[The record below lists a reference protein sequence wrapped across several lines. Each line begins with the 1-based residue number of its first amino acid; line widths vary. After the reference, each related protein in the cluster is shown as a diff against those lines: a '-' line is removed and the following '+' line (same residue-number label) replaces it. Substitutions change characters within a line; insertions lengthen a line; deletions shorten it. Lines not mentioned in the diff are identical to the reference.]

1 MTSKRRAGRDGRYEW
16 RKCTVGKQIDMRIR
30 GLLAAA
36 CLAPT
41 PALAQALNY
50 TTFGNP
56 GSMVTT
62 VTGIRGNGM
71 TGDFTTGTG
80 GSTAGVLYTLPSLT
94 PAPYPN
100 ASAPPVNFTGATTN
114 TPYGPSFGSA
124 SGILRGVGSYKSH
137 GLSGADV
144 RRSRLS
150 LRRRQRARPA
160 AHDAARRPQ
169 RLQHDRPL
177 DLRQPARRQLGHRQR
192 RRGQRLPLQHRH
204 RRR

>member
-1 MTSKRRAGRDGRYEW
+1 MRYEW

-56 GSMVTT
+56 GSLVST

-80 GSTAGVLYTLPSLT
+80 GNTAGVLYT
-94 PAPYPN
+94 
-100 ASAPPVNFTGATTN
+100 
-114 TPYGPSFGSA
+114 
-124 SGILRGVGSYKSH
+124 
-137 GLSGADV
+137 
-144 RRSRLS
+144 
-150 LRRRQRARPA
+150 
-160 AHDAARRPQ
+160 
-169 RLQHDRPL
+169 
-177 DLRQPARRQLGHRQR
+177 
-192 RRGQRLPLQHRH
+192 
-204 RRR
+204 

>member
-1 MTSKRRAGRDGRYEW
+1 MRYEW
-16 RKCTVGKQIDMRIR
+16 RKCRMGKQIDMRIR

-36 CLAPT
+36 SLAPT

-56 GSMVTT
+56 GSLVTT

-100 ASAPPVNFTGATTN
+100 SSAPPVNLTGATTN

-124 SGILRGVGSYKSH
+124 SGIMRGIGSYKPAAF
-137 GLSGADV
+137 GADV
-144 RRSRLS
+144 RR
-150 LRRRQRARPA
+150 P
-160 AHDAARRPQ
+160 
-169 RLQHDRPL
+169 
-177 DLRQPARRQLGHRQR
+177 
-192 RRGQRLPLQHRH
+192 RLPFDGANAPGQQLTPLIGGAAPSTRSATRTSATSSSATGTSATPQ
-204 RRR
+204 

>member
-1 MTSKRRAGRDGRYEW
+1 
-16 RKCTVGKQIDMRIR
+16 MRIR

-56 GSMVTT
+56 GSLVTT

-71 TGDFTTGTG
+71 TGDFTIGTG
-80 GSTAGVLYTLPSLT
+80 GATAGVFYTLPSLT

-114 TPYGPSFGSA
+114 TPYGLSFGSA
-124 SGILRGVGSYKSH
+124 TGIMRGIGSYKSTAFPAPTF
-137 GLSGADV
+137 GDVGYLFDGANAPG
-144 RRSRLS
+144 
-150 LRRRQRARPA
+150 Q
-160 AHDAARRPQ
+160 
-169 RLQHDRPL
+169 
-177 DLRQPARRQLGHRQR
+177 QLTTLLGAPNAFNTIGHSNFGNQLVGNWDTRQR
-192 RRGQRLPLQHRH
+192 RTWATPSSTTSPPAR
-204 RRR
+204 